1 MWKEPCRKQVT
12 DNVQIDHTKFEM
24 FMLQNVET
32 NVCLQTPI
40 SMVVS
45 NVVEN
50 DGVDK
55 AEEYDFSF
63 NNDG

>member
-1 MWKEPCRKQVT
+1 
-12 DNVQIDHTKFEM
+12 M